1 MTLPENAI
9 AVVGIGLRFPGAS
22 SADEFWQNLRDGI
35 RSIRDYS
42 SEELLQAGVTQ
53 NDLDDPHYVRSGAPL
68 DDMDQFDAE
77 FFGFSPKEA
86 AIMDPQHRK
95 FLQCC
100 WEALED
106 STHPP
111 SQFDGS
117 VGVFAGCGMNSYFMF
132 NLLRNSAI
140 RDSVGMFLLRHTGND
155 KDFLTTRVSYCFNLT
170 GPSVNI
176 QTACSTSLVAIHTA
190 AQSLLAGEC
199 ELAIAGGSTIELPHR
214 VGYHYRSG
222 EVLSPDG
229 HCRAFDQNAMGTVF
243 GSGAAA
249 VVLRRLE
256 DAVQDGDRIYAVI
269 RGSAINNDGAN
280 KAGYLAPSVDQ
291 QAAAASEALAIAEVD
306 AESIG
311 YVAAHGTGTPIG
323 DPIEIAALTAAFR
336 ETTERR
342 EFCAISSVKPNIGH
356 LDTASGVASFIAAAM
371 AIYHGKIP
379 PSVDFNAANTAIDF
393 ANSPFRVSQTPASW
407 SATDSPRRAMINSLG
422 VGGTNANVILE
433 QASSSIESTPPTR
446 PEQIITLSAR
456 NPRSLDEQCERLAD
470 HLERNGEVDLADVA
484 YTLHVGREAFE
495 HRRILV
501 SRDRQEVIDTLRS
514 RDSRRLFTHHADAKL
529 DSITFMFPGG
539 GAQYA
544 QMGRGLYDR
553 EAVFRQWIDRGCE
566 TLEPLIDVDLRQLIF
581 NRQVSDADAKQQF
594 ERPAIQL
601 PAIFLWEIATAELW
615 MSYGIKPSALIG
627 HSMGENTAAC
637 LAGVLGFEDALRL
650 VVLRGQLL
658 ERVSAGGMMTV
669 ALPASQVAEIA
680 GEQLDLAVINGPAM
694 CVVSGTDCAIAEFAE
709 RIKSS
714 EVESKRIPI
723 RIAAHSRLLDPVL
736 PEFRAFLDTVQL
748 SPPNIPFVSN
758 RTGTWITDAEATSPD
773 YWCEQ
778 LRHTVQFSKCLET
791 VAGNTSSVFIEVGPG
806 KILSALAKQHP
817 AITSKRTVLSSLRH
831 AEEVIDDTTFF
842 LTTYSRLWAA
852 GLPIDLKSQWAGE
865 TRKRITLPT
874 YPFQQDRYWIDPTD
888 ESPKTAKRVRKS
900 LQKTEDIRE
909 WFYQSKWRERTGTPA
924 RELPPASNNWLIFL
938 DDAGIGQTM
947 ANQLRERGDTVA
959 VVRRGDIF
967 RHVSAHEFVL
977 VPELGRDQYI
987 QLAKQLSQNDFVPDR
1002 IVYLW
1007 PITKDSSYR
1016 PGSTFAMRIQE
1027 EGIIGLT
1034 MTIQAI
1040 AGILEDHPCSVMM
1053 VANGMQSVEGG
1064 PIRYPEKAT
1073 AIGPIRVAPREYA
1086 NLQTMA
1092 VDISL
1097 PATDQQRAAMSE
1109 LLIREAAMPSRG
1121 DVRAIRENKVFEKKL
1136 ESVRLDPP
1144 TSNSLLRT
1152 GGTYLIT
1159 GGFGGMGRSLATLLA
1174 SKYQANL
1181 ILLSRAPTSSPA
1193 VTIASPRD
1201 LRAKQRQRFVEYL
1214 EGLGAK
1220 VRVVIADV
1228 AHPAEMQTVFDEIK
1242 KPFAKISGI
1251 FHTAGELDDDLIA
1264 TATIDS
1270 IQNALAA
1277 KVHGTQLL
1285 EPFLNHKSL
1294 DFLVLCSS
1302 TSTYLGP
1309 AGQSAYVGAN
1319 EFLNAFAEAKSAE
1332 STSTRVLSINWG
1344 VWRDVGMGA
1353 AAHNRMHGNRD
1364 HRDSDH
1370 SGGTAM
1376 PANHPLFDTRR
1387 VDEVTGETVL
1397 TATRSP
1403 AKHWE
1408 LDEHRTANGKSV
1420 LPGTAYLELVVA
1432 AAQEISS
1439 GSSLH
1444 VSSMSFLKPCVAE
1457 EDVELQIRVR
1467 LATSGSQNAFSI
1479 ESRVTADSPWDLNA
1493 VGQWCLGNEGTPK
1506 YKPETPASPCYKTD
1520 SENDGQVMQ
1529 SSPITRQAEWLRFG
1543 PRWNCYDCL
1552 HYADGQAYASLSI
1565 PNEFQDDLKTHPL
1578 HPALLDMATGFGLPL
1593 SRDYHDDSGL
1603 YVPIGYAAANVFGR
1617 LPEKVR
1623 SYITLSDSSTSG
1635 TDVISLDIR
1644 VTDHDDNVIVQIDR
1658 LQMQPVDSLR
1668 FGNAESTQV
1677 APSRPTTL
1685 SDSEAIFDESYS
1697 LGICPEEGQRVCE
1710 WLLKER
1716 LLNERLQNDGNVS
1729 PVHVSP
1735 IDLEELRHRI
1745 NELGEASSESA
1756 IKFSRPTLD
1765 TGYTP
1770 PQTRTEKSLAKL
1782 WADLLGIDQIGCDDN
1797 FFDLGGHSLLA
1808 VRLFS
1813 KIRKTHGVELPL
1825 SSLFEAPTITT
1836 LAAMIDQASGN
1847 SEASEAKT
1855 CPSPT
1860 FRFLVPL
1867 HLPENAVKPPLFV
1880 VAGMFGNVLNLR
1892 YLANRL
1898 GDDQSVYGIQSKGLI
1913 GDDMPHQ
1920 TFEEMASDYLSEVR
1934 QVQPSGPYFLS
1945 GFSGGGVSAYEMAQ
1959 QLVAAGEQVAFLGLL
1974 DTPAAERPS
1983 LTRLDKLKIHLDL
1996 IRRHQLRYFSYHA
2009 QQRSQWQ
2016 ESLVRQEEER
2026 IALQNNPNDAQFRS
2040 ALVGAAFLKAN
2051 EQYTTRPYAGDVCLF
2066 RPPLEVA
2073 HRLWGGRLLTHD
2085 RQFRDPLNHW
2095 GPHVQ
2100 GAIEVYEVTG
2110 DHDSMML
2117 EPHVRNLAAKFKRC
2131 LDQANQ
2137 RVAAA
2142 VPPMSA
2148 KTRPHQFY
2156 DTGV

>member
-9 AVVGIGLRFPGAS
+9 AVVGIGLRFPDAN
-22 SADEFWQNLRDGI
+22 SAPDFWKNLRDGV

-42 SEELLQAGVTQ
+42 AEELLQAGITQ

-68 DDMDQFDAE
+68 DDMDLFDAE

-155 KDFLTTRVSYCFNLT
+155 KDFLTTRVSYCLNLT

-256 DAVQDGDRIYAVI
+256 DALEDGDRIYAVI

-323 DPIEIAALTAAFR
+323 DPIEIAALSAAFR

-371 AIYHGKIP
+371 AIYHGEIP
-379 PSVDFNAANTAIDF
+379 PSVDFETANTSIDF
-393 ANSPFRVSQTPASW
+393 ANSPFHVPQTPASW
-407 SATDSPRRAMINSLG
+407 KATKSPRRAMVNSLG

-433 QASSSIESTPPTR
+433 QAPSPIQSTSPTR

-456 NPRSLDEQCERLAD
+456 NPRSLDEQCDRLAD
-470 HLERNGEVDLADVA
+470 HLEQNPNVELADVA
-484 YTLHVGREAFE
+484 YTLQVGREAFE

-501 SRDRQEVIDTLRS
+501 GSDRQSVIDTLRS
-514 RDSRRLFTHHADAKL
+514 RDSRRVFTHHAEAKQ

-544 QMGRGLYDR
+544 QMGRGLY
-553 EAVFRQWIDRGCE
+553 EHEPVFRQWIDRGCE

-581 NRQVSDADAKQQF
+581 NSEVSDADAKRQF
-594 ERPAIQL
+594 ERPGIQL

-658 ERVSAGGMMTV
+658 QRVPAGGMMTV
-669 ALPASQVAEIA
+669 ALPASEVAAIA
-680 GEQLDLAVINGPAM
+680 GEQLDLAVINGPSM

-709 RIKSS
+709 RIKTS

-736 PEFRAFLDTVQL
+736 PEFRAFLDTVRL
-748 SPPNIPFVSN
+748 SPPTIPFVSN

-778 LRHTVQFSKCLET
+778 LRQTVQFSKCLET
-791 VAGNTSSVFIEVGPG
+791 VAGNRSSAFIEVGPG

-817 AITSKRTVLSSLRH
+817 SITPKRTVLSSLRH
-831 AEEVIDDTTFF
+831 ADEVIEDTTFF
-842 LTTYSRLWAA
+842 LSTYARLWAA

-874 YPFQQDRYWIDPTD
+874 YAFQQDRYWIDPTD
-888 ESPKTAKRVRKS
+888 EFANTTKRVRKP
-900 LQKTEDIRE
+900 LQKKEDFRE
-909 WFYQSKWRERTGTPA
+909 WFYQSKWRERTGS
-924 RELPPASNNWLIFL
+924 PPCQSNPSVKTWLIFL

-947 ANQLRERGDTVA
+947 VNQLRERDNTVA

-967 RHVSAHEFVL
+967 HQVSPHEFVL
-977 VPELGRDQYI
+977 VPELGREQYVK
-987 QLAKQLSQNDFVPDR
+987 LAKQLSLNEFVPDR

-1034 MTIQAI
+1034 MTIQAM
-1040 AGILEDHPCSVMM
+1040 AGIVEDNPCSVMM

-1073 AIGPIRVAPREYA
+1073 AIGPIRVAAREYP

-1097 PATDQQRAAMSE
+1097 PTSDQQRATISD
-1109 LLIREAAMPSRG
+1109 LLIHEAAMPSCG
-1121 DVRAIRENKVFEKKL
+1121 EVRAIRGNKVFEKTL
-1136 ESVRLDPP
+1136 ESVCLDQP
-1144 TSNSLLRT
+1144 TLKPLLRT

-1159 GGFGGMGRSLATLLA
+1159 GGFGGMGRNLATLLA
-1174 SKYQANL
+1174 SKHQANL
-1181 ILLSRAPTSSPA
+1181 ILLSRTPPSSSNSENTNPQD
-1193 VTIASPRD
+1193 S
-1201 LRAKQRQRFVEYL
+1201 RAQERERFVSQL
-1214 EGLGAK
+1214 EAYGAK
-1220 VRVVIADV
+1220 VLVATADV
-1228 AHPAEMQTVFDEIK
+1228 AHPAEMQTVFAEVK
-1242 KPFAKISGI
+1242 KQFPKISGI

-1270 IQNALAA
+1270 IQNALAT
-1277 KVHGTQLL
+1277 KVHGTQILDQWMGH
-1285 EPFLNHKSL
+1285 ESL

-1319 EFLNAFAEAKSAE
+1319 EFLNAFAEAKSAT
-1332 STSTRVLSINWG
+1332 STSTRVFSINWG
-1344 VWRDVGMGA
+1344 VWRDIGMGA
-1353 AAHNRMHGNRD
+1353 AAYNRMHGTRD
-1364 HRDSDH
+1364 HDNEA
-1370 SGGTAM
+1370 TAT
-1376 PANHPLFDTRR
+1376 PANHPLFNTQR
-1387 VDEVTGETVL
+1387 VDDVTGETVF
-1397 TATRSP
+1397 TATRTT

-1408 LDEHRTANGKSV
+1408 LDEHRTANRKAV
-1420 LPGTAYLELVVA
+1420 FPGTAYLELIVA
-1432 AAQEISS
+1432 AAREVSS
-1439 GSSLH
+1439 GSSVN
-1444 VSSMSFLKPCVAE
+1444 VSNMSFLKPCVVDD
-1457 EDVELQIRVR
+1457 DVKLEIRVR
-1467 LATSGSQNAFSI
+1467 LATSRSQHSFSI
-1479 ESRVTADSPWDLNA
+1479 ESRKLGKGEWDLNA
-1493 VGQWCLGNEGTPK
+1493 VGEWSEGDVSPPK
-1506 YKPETPASPCYKTD
+1506 HKPQTSASPCYKTD
-1520 SENDGQVMQ
+1520 SATNGRDTQ
-1529 SSPITRQAEWLRFG
+1529 STPITRQAKLLRFG
-1543 PRWNCYDCL
+1543 PRWDCYDCL

-1565 PNEFQDDLKTHPL
+1565 PSEFRDDLKIHPL

-1593 SRDYHDDSGL
+1593 SDDYHDDSGL
-1603 YVPIGYAAANVFGR
+1603 YVPIGYSAVNVYGS

-1623 SYITLSDSSTSG
+1623 SYITLSDSRPSG

-1658 LQMQPVDSLR
+1658 LQMQPVDILR
-1668 FGNAESTQV
+1668 FGNAEATKA

-1685 SDSEAIFDESYS
+1685 SDSEAIFDESYQ
-1697 LGICPEEGQRVCE
+1697 LGIRPDEGQQVFQ
-1710 WLLKER
+1710 W
-1716 LLNERLQNDGNVS
+1716 LLNEWPLNHGNVS
-1729 PVHVSP
+1729 QVCVSP
-1735 IDLEELRHRI
+1735 VDLEELRHRI
-1745 NELGEASSESA
+1745 NELGESSPVSA

-1770 PQTRTEKSLAKL
+1770 PQTRTEKSLANL

-1825 SSLFEAPTITT
+1825 SSLFEAPTIAT
-1836 LAAMIDQASGN
+1836 LAAMIDRAGGS

-1855 CPSPT
+1855 CPSPS

-1867 HLPENAVKPPLFV
+1867 HLPDNAAKPPLFV

-1913 GDDMPHQ
+1913 GDDTPHE
-1920 TFEEMASDYLSEVR
+1920 TFEAMASDYLSEVR

-1974 DTPAAERPS
+1974 DTPAVERPS
-1983 LTRLDKLKIHLDL
+1983 LTRLDKLKIHFDL
-1996 IRRHQLRYFSYHA
+1996 VRQHQLRYFSYHA
-2009 QQRSQWQ
+2009 QQRSLWQ
-2016 ESLVRQEEER
+2016 ESLLQQEEER
-2026 IALQNNPNDAQFRS
+2026 VALQNNPHDAQFRS
-2040 ALVGAAFLKAN
+2040 ALVGDAFMKAN
-2051 EQYTTRPYAGDVCLF
+2051 DQYTTRPYAGDVCLF

-2095 GPHVQ
+2095 GPHIQ
-2100 GAIEVYEVTG
+2100 GTIEVYEVTG
-2110 DHDSMML
+2110 NHDSMML

-2131 LDQANQ
+2131 LDQANE

-2142 VPPMSA
+2142 ALPMSS
-2148 KTRPHQFY
+2148 KTRQHQ
-2156 DTGV
+2156 V

>member
-9 AVVGIGLRFPGAS
+9 AVVGIGLRFPDAK
-22 SADEFWQNLRDGI
+22 SAPDFWKNLRDGV

-42 SEELLQAGVTQ
+42 DEDLLQAGVSQ
-53 NDLDDPHYVRSGAPL
+53 IDLDDPHYVRSGAPL
-68 DDMDQFDAE
+68 EDMDRFDAE

-100 WEALED
+100 WEAIED

-117 VGVFAGCGMNSYFMF
+117 IGVFAGCGMNSYFMF

-155 KDFLTTRVSYCFNLT
+155 KDFLTTRVSYCLNLT

-176 QTACSTSLVAIHTA
+176 QTACSTSLVAIHNA
-190 AQSLLAGEC
+190 VQSLLAGEC

-229 HCRAFDQNAMGTVF
+229 HCRAFDENAMGTVF

-256 DAVQDGDRIYAVI
+256 DAVDDGDRIYAVI

-291 QAAAASEALAIAEVD
+291 QAAAASEALAIADVD
-306 AESIG
+306 AGSIG

-323 DPIEIAALTAAFR
+323 DPIEIAALSTAFR

-342 EFCAISSVKPNIGH
+342 GFCAISSVKPNIGH
-356 LDTASGVASFIAAAM
+356 LDTASGVASFIAAVM
-371 AIYHGKIP
+371 AIYRGEIP
-379 PSVDFNAANTAIDF
+379 PSVDFHAANSAIDF
-393 ANSPFRVSQTPASW
+393 ANSPFRVSKALASW
-407 SATDSPRRAMINSLG
+407 ETTASPRRAMVNSLG

-433 QASSSIESTPPTR
+433 QAPPPIQTTSPTR
-446 PEQIITLSAR
+446 REQIITLSAR
-456 NPRSLDEQCERLAD
+456 NPHSLDEQCDRLAD
-470 HLERNGEVDLADVA
+470 HLEQNPEVDLADVG

-495 HRRILV
+495 HRRVLV
-501 SRDRQEVIDTLRS
+501 SSDRQQAIAALRT
-514 RDSRRLFTHHADAKL
+514 RDSRRVFTHYADAKQN
-529 DSITFMFPGG
+529 SFTFMFPGG

-544 QMGRGLYDR
+544 QMGCGLYDH
-553 EAVFRQWIDRGCE
+553 EPIFRKWIDRGFE
-566 TLEPLIDVDLRQLIF
+566 TLAPLIDVDLRQLVF
-581 NRQVSDADAKQQF
+581 NRDVSDADAKQQF
-594 ERPAIQL
+594 ERPGIQL
-601 PAIFLWEIATAELW
+601 PAIFLWEIATAQLW
-615 MSYGIKPSALIG
+615 MSYGIKPTALIG

-637 LAGVLGFEDALRL
+637 LAGVIDFEDALRW

-658 ERVSAGGMMTV
+658 QRVPAGGMMTV
-669 ALPASQVAEIA
+669 ALPASEVAVLA
-680 GEQLDLAVINGPAM
+680 GESLDLAVENGPSM
-694 CVVSGTDCAIAEFAE
+694 CVVSGTDGALAEFAE
-709 RIKSS
+709 RIKTQD
-714 EVESKRIPI
+714 VESKRIPI

-736 PEFRAFLDTVQL
+736 PEFRAFLEAVRL
-748 SPPNIPFVSN
+748 SPPKIPFVSN
-758 RTGTWITDAEATSPD
+758 RTGTWITDAEATSAD

-791 VAGNTSSVFIEVGPG
+791 VACDESSVFVEVGPG
-806 KILSALAKQHP
+806 KILSALARQHP
-817 AITSKRTVLSSLRH
+817 SIAPKRTVLSSLRH
-831 AEEVIDDTTFF
+831 ANEAIDDTTFF
-842 LTTYSRLWAA
+842 LSTYARMWAA

-865 TRKRITLPT
+865 TRKRISLPT
-874 YPFQQDRYWIDPTD
+874 YAFQQDRYWIDATD
-888 ESPKTAKRVRKS
+888 ESVKTDKRVRKP
-900 LQKTEDIRE
+900 LQKNEDFQQ
-909 WFYQSKWRERTGTPA
+909 WFYQSKWRERTESTQPDPDG
-924 RELPPASNNWLIFL
+924 SGKSWLMFI

-947 ANQLRERGDTVA
+947 ANQLRERGDKVV

-967 RHVSAHEFVL
+967 HPVSPSEFVI
-977 VPELGRDQYI
+977 VPELGRDQYV
-987 QLAKQLSQNDFVPDR
+987 QLAQQLSQNDFVPDR

-1007 PITKDSSYR
+1007 PITKDCSYR

-1034 MTIQAI
+1034 LTIQAM
-1040 AGILEDHPCSVMM
+1040 AGIIEDTPCSVVM
-1053 VANGMQSVEGG
+1053 VANGMQSVNGD
-1064 PIRYPEKAT
+1064 PIPFPEKAT
-1073 AIGPIRVAPREYA
+1073 ALGPVRVAPREYT
-1086 NLQTMA
+1086 NLQTLA
-1092 VDISL
+1092 VDIPL
-1097 PATDQQRAAMSE
+1097 PSSDQQRAAIAE
-1109 LLIREAAMPSRG
+1109 LLIRESAMPSSG
-1121 DVRAIRENKVFEKKL
+1121 EVRAIRGSKVFEKSL
-1136 ESVRLDPP
+1136 EPVCLDQPSP
-1144 TSNSLLRT
+1144 NSLLRT

-1181 ILLSRAPTSSPA
+1181 VLLARRPLSSS
-1193 VTIASPRD
+1193 TTNTRSDSIQHD
-1201 LRAKQRQRFVEYL
+1201 LRQRFVKQL
-1214 EGLGAK
+1214 ESSGSK
-1220 VRVVIADV
+1220 VLVATADV
-1228 AHPAEMQTVFDEIK
+1228 AHPAEMQKVLTEVK
-1242 KPFAKISGI
+1242 KQFPKISGI

-1264 TATIDS
+1264 TATVDS

-1285 EPFLNHKSL
+1285 EAFLDHESL

-1319 EFLNAFAEAKSAE
+1319 EFLNAFADAKSAA
-1332 STSTRVLSINWG
+1332 STAPRIVSINWG

-1353 AAHNRMHGNRD
+1353 AAYNRMHGNRND
-1364 HRDSDH
+1364 HDNNDH
-1370 SGGTAM
+1370 DNDCSEDHAA
-1376 PANHPLFDTRR
+1376 PANHPLFDTCR
-1387 VDEVTGETVL
+1387 VDESSGQNVF
-1397 TATRSP
+1397 TATRSV

-1408 LDEHRTANGKSV
+1408 LDEHRTANGKAV
-1420 LPGTAYLELVVA
+1420 LPGTAYLELVVTA
-1432 AAQEISS
+1432 AREITNAASV
-1439 GSSLH
+1439 H
-1444 VSSMSFLKPCVAE
+1444 VDKMSFLKPCVVDDDAE
-1457 EDVELQIRVR
+1457 VEIRVR
-1467 LATSGSQNAFSI
+1467 LSRTGSANSFTI
-1479 ESRVTADSPWDLNA
+1479 ESRVSRMSQWDLNA
-1493 VGQWCLGNEGTPK
+1493 VGNWSVGNTVSPK
-1506 YKPETPASPCYKTD
+1506 ADLEMPPLPCCSCDPATQKRDP
-1520 SENDGQVMQ
+1520 Q
-1529 SSPITRQAEWLRFG
+1529 SSPITRQSQMLRFG
-1543 PRWNCYDCL
+1543 PRWDCYDCL
-1552 HYADGQAYASLSI
+1552 HYSDGQAFASLSI
-1565 PNEFQDDLKTHPL
+1565 PGEFQNDLKTHPL

-1593 SRDYHDDSGL
+1593 SSNYHSESGL
-1603 YVPIGYAAANVFGR
+1603 YVPIGYAAADVYGS
-1617 LPEKVR
+1617 LTETVR
-1623 SYITLSDSSTSG
+1623 SYITLSESPTAG

-1644 VTDHDDNVIVQIDR
+1644 VTDQSGNLIVQIER

-1668 FGNAESTQV
+1668 FGNVEPAES
-1677 APSRPTTL
+1677 ATTSQTSL
-1685 SDSEAIFDESYS
+1685 SDSEAIFDESYQ
-1697 LGICPEEGQRVCE
+1697 LGIRPDEGQQVCE
-1710 WLLKER
+1710 WLL
-1716 LLNERLQNDGNVS
+1716 QNSSVSQVCVS
-1729 PVHVSP
+1729 PV
-1735 IDLEELRHRI
+1735 DLNELRLRM
-1745 NELGEASSESA
+1745 NELGESSPESD
-1756 IKFSRPTLD
+1756 IKFSRPKLE

-1770 PQTRTEKSLAKL
+1770 PQTRTEKSLAGL

-1836 LAAMIDQASGN
+1836 LAAMIDQASGR
-1847 SEASEAKT
+1847 SETSEAKT
-1855 CPSPT
+1855 CQPT
-1860 FRFLVPL
+1860 SSRFLVPL
-1867 HLPENAVKPPLFV
+1867 HLPDNTVKPPLFV

-1898 GDDQSVYGIQSKGLI
+1898 GDDQRVYGIQSKGLI
-1913 GDDMPHQ
+1913 GDDSPHE
-1920 TFEEMASDYLSEVR
+1920 TFEAMARDYLSEVR

-1959 QLVAAGEQVAFLGLL
+1959 QLVAVGEQVAFLGLL
-1974 DTPAAERPS
+1974 DTPAVERPS

-1996 IRRHQLRYFSYHA
+1996 IRRHRWRYFAYHA

-2016 ESLVRQEEER
+2016 ESLLRQEEER
-2026 IALQNNPNDAQFRS
+2026 VALLNNPSDAQFRS
-2040 ALVGAAFLKAN
+2040 ALVGDAFLKAN
-2051 EQYTTRPYAGDVCLF
+2051 DKYTTRPYDGDVCLF

-2095 GPHVQ
+2095 GPHIQ
-2100 GAIEVYEVTG
+2100 GKIEVYEVTG

-2117 EPHVRNLAAKFKRC
+2117 EPHVRNLATKFKSC
-2131 LDQANQ
+2131 LDQANE

-2142 VPPMSA
+2142 ASPLPSA
-2148 KTRPHQFY
+2148 VLAAWREPS
-2156 DTGV
+2156 GCSE